1 MGEKDQLQFFIES
14 KDFEKL
20 TAAEKTL
27 VLSEITEEEFR
38 SRRSLIINVKSFLS
52 EGIKK
57 AEPTKDIRRN
67 VLAVMNAKKE
77 ERGWSKII
85 AYRIPIYIP
94 AAAVVLLLLMIPFF
108 IRENNEGKKDS
119 IVKMEKSKPEII
131 YRTKTIEKEV
141 PKIVEV
147 EKVKYITVVKTIS
160 IPSYENLTPE
170 FTKEETDYI
179 SDPGL
184 TYTPEQME
192 TQLNVVGKSNAV
204 HSELNQFVSVGR

>member
-1 MGEKDQLQFFIES
+1 MEEKDQLQFLIES

-20 TAAEKTL
+20 TAAEKTG

-38 SRRSLIINVKSFLS
+38 SRRRLILNVKSFLS

-57 AEPTKDIRRN
+57 AEPAKEIRRN
-67 VLAVMNAKKE
+67 VLAVMKAKKE
-77 ERGWSKII
+77 ETVWNKII
-85 AYRIPIYIP
+85 AYRIPVYIP
-94 AAAVVLLLLMIPFF
+94 VAAVVLLLLMIPFF
-108 IRENNEGKKDS
+108 LRENKEGKKDS
-119 IVKMEKSKPEII
+119 IVKIEKPKSEII

-141 PKIVEV
+141 PKIIEV
-147 EKVKYITVVKTIS
+147 EKVKFVTVVKTIT
-160 IPSYENLTPE
+160 IPSYETLAPE

-192 TQLNVVGKSNAV
+192 MQLKTVGKSNAL
-204 HSELNQFVSVGR
+204 HSELNQFVAVGR

>member
-1 MGEKDQLQFFIES
+1 MEEKDQLQFLIES

-52 EGIKK
+52 DGIKK
-57 AEPTKDIRRN
+57 SEPTKDIRRN

-77 ERGWSKII
+77 ESGWNKIM
-85 AYRIPIYIP
+85 AYRIPAYIP

-108 IRENNEGKKDS
+108 LRENEEGKKDS
-119 IVKMEKSKPEII
+119 MVKIEKSKPEII

-141 PKIVEV
+141 PKIIEV
-147 EKVKYITVVKTIS
+147 EKLKYVTVVKTITV
-160 IPSYENLTPE
+160 PSYEILTPE
-170 FTKEETDYI
+170 LTKEETDYI

-192 TQLNVVGKSNAV
+192 AQLNTVGKSNAV